1 MRPTVNK
8 SIRPRPAST
17 GQPLGL
23 TLGLAAMLLA
33 AMSLFTPSVSA
44 PKLKHRS
51 LIIFA
56 PDTSSTDLSKQ
67 KEVVAQERDGLQQR
81 DIVVVYVIG
90 QDISAELGP
99 EPTAIPVKLRS
110 HFKVPRD
117 DFRVVLIGKDSQTEM
132 LSDVPVTADQ
142 LFQTI
147 DATPGRQDGVK
158 PPG

>member
-8 SIRPRPAST
+8 SIRPRPTST

-23 TLGLAAMLLA
+23 ALSLAAMLLA

-67 KEVVAQERDGLQQR
+67 KEVVAQVRDGLQQR